1 MRQIKRIFVHCT
13 AGPQT
18 QTVAEIQKYWKNH
31 NKWTNPGYHYII
43 KPNGEIVPLQP
54 EDKPSNG
61 VQGYNSTAINVC
73 YIGGVDDKGRA
84 VDNRTTAQKEAL
96 RTILKDLH
104 SRYPDAEILGH
115 RDIWGSNPKNWHKM
129 CPCFNVKEWWNE
141 VNKQPEPEEVPEP
154 VEESEEVVL
163 EEPVV
168 ESGETV
174 VPGEEKPVPS
184 EDISRPNPLHFVWE
198 FVKLLFKI
206 IFRIK

>member
-18 QTVAEIQKYWKNH
+18 QTVAEIQKYWVNH

-43 KPNGEIVPLQP
+43 KPDGEIVPLQP

-61 VQGYNSTAINVC
+61 VAGYNSTSINVC
-73 YIGGVDDKGRA
+73 YIGGVDKQGRA
-84 VDNRTTAQKEAL
+84 VDNRTDAQKTAL
-96 RTILKDLH
+96 ATILKDLH

-115 RDIWGSNPKNWHKM
+115 RDIWGSDPKNWHKQ
-129 CPCFNVKEWWNE
+129 CPCFNVKEWWNNVLAE
-141 VNKQPEPEEVPEP
+141 DELAKPI
-154 VEESEEVVL
+154 EESEEVVL

-174 VPGEEKPVPS
+174 VPGEEKPVPLG
-184 EDISRPNPLHFVWE
+184 DISRPNPLYFVWE

-206 IFRIK
+206 ILRKK

>member
-1 MRQIKRIFVHCT
+1 M
-13 AGPQT
+13 
-18 QTVAEIQKYWKNH
+18 
-31 NKWTNPGYHYII
+31 
-43 KPNGEIVPLQP
+43 PLQP

-115 RDIWGSNPKNWHKM
+115 RDIWGSNPKDWHKQ

-141 VNKQPEPEEVPEP
+141 VNKEPEPEEVQEP
-154 VEESEEVVL
+154 IQESEEVVL

-168 ESGETV
+168 ESGEIV
-174 VPGEEKPVPS
+174 VTGKESSHSGIPEEN
-184 EDISRPNPLHFVWE
+184 ISRPNPVHFIFE

-206 IFRIK
+206 IFKIK